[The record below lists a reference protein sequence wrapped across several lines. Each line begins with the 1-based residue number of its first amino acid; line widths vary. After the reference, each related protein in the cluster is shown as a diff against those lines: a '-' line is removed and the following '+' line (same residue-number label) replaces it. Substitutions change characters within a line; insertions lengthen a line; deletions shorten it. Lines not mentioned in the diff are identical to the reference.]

1 MKIIYDPIHGPIELS
16 ELCIQII
23 NTVEFQRL
31 RNIYQLGVCYY
42 VFPGASHKRFEH
54 SIGVCHLA
62 GEFIKSLQKN
72 QSELNIDSQMV
83 ENVQIAGLCH
93 DLGHGPFSHLFD
105 HDFLETFYE
114 DPQTQNL
121 YHEDRSCNI
130 LKKMITKYQI
140 QLSPKRL
147 DIICDLIYP
156 KEKKKLKQSWLYEI
170 VANCDNGID
179 VDKFDY
185 LCRDCYNLGISK
197 SFCHLR
203 LLKYARVINNHIC
216 YPKKMIF
223 EINNLF
229 QTRYMLHNQF
239 YNHQVVKSIEFM
251 ITDIFKLINPYYN
264 LSVCINDLDSFLR
277 LDDNLLS
284 IISFKFSGDTN
295 MLAAQQILSDIQ
307 TRKLY
312 RFIEEVSIL
321 EKNPPVSSFKQI
333 CSFIQSKYPKYKI
346 PKFDTY
352 QLIIESLDLS
362 YSFSALKDVHFYDSS
377 TLEIVNI
384 ETQDFQQCIHPIKNK
399 KLRFFYR
406 EQQVPDSVV
415 KLISDFKKMYY
426 QSHFF

>member
-1 MKIIYDPIHGPIELS
+1 MKIIYDPIHGPIELP

-23 NTVEFQRL
+23 NTTEFQRL
-31 RNIYQLGVCYY
+31 RHVYQLGVCYY

-62 GEFIKSLQKN
+62 GEFIKNLQKN
-72 QSELNIDSQMV
+72 QPELKIDSIMV
-83 ENVQIAGLCH
+83 ENIQIAGLCH

-105 HDFLETFYE
+105 DYFLKTFYA
-114 DPQTQNL
+114 DRRTLNL
-121 YHEDRSCNI
+121 HHEERSCNI
-130 LKKMITKYQI
+130 LKKIISKYLI
-140 QLSPKRL
+140 NLSSKRV

-156 KEKKKLKQSWLYEI
+156 KGKILKQAWLYEI

-185 LCRDCYNLGISK
+185 LSRDCYNLGISK

-216 YPKKMIF
+216 YPKKVIF

-251 ITDIFKLINPYYN
+251 ITDIFRLTNPYYN
-264 LSVCINDLDSFLR
+264 LSVCINDLDSFLK

-295 MLAAQQILSDIQ
+295 MISAQQILSDIQ

-312 RFIEEVSIL
+312 KFIEEVSIQ
-321 EKNPPVSSFKQI
+321 EGKPSVSSFEQMCLFLKN
-333 CSFIQSKYPKYKI
+333 KYSNYKI
-346 PKFDTY
+346 PQFDTY
-352 QLIIESLDLS
+352 QLIMEELDLS
-362 YSFSALKDVHFYDSS
+362 YSFSALSDVHFYDSS
-377 TLEIVNI
+377 TFEIVNI
-384 ETQDFQQCIHPIKNK
+384 EPQDFQQCIHPIKNK

-406 EQQVPDSVV
+406 EQKVPTSVI
-415 KLISDFKKMYY
+415 KLIRDFKKVYY
-426 QSHFF
+426 QSHFL

>member
-1 MKIIYDPIHGPIELS
+1 MKIIYDPIHGPIELP

-23 NTVEFQRL
+23 NTIEFQRL

-62 GEFIKSLQKN
+62 GEFIRNLQKN
-72 QSELNIDSQMV
+72 QPELGIDYMMV

-105 HDFLETFYE
+105 NDFLKTFYS
-114 DPQTQNL
+114 DRQTQNL
-121 YHEDRSCNI
+121 HHEERSCSI
-130 LKKMITKYQI
+130 LRKIISEYQI
-140 QLSPKRL
+140 QLSSERV
-147 DIICDLIYP
+147 DIICDLIHP
-156 KEKKKLKQSWLYEI
+156 KQKILKQAWIYEI

-185 LCRDCYNLGISK
+185 LSRDCYNLGVSK

-203 LLKYARVINNHIC
+203 LLKYARVIKNHIC

-251 ITDIFKLINPYYN
+251 ITDIFRLVNPYYN
-264 LSVCINDLDSFLR
+264 LSVCICDLDSFLK

-295 MLAAQQILSDIQ
+295 MISAQQILSDIQ
-307 TRKLY
+307 TRRLY
-312 RFIEEVSIL
+312 KFIEEVSIQVG
-321 EKNPPVSSFKQI
+321 KPIDATFQQI
-333 CSFIQSKYPKYKI
+333 CSFIQSKYPNYKI
-346 PKFDTY
+346 PEFDTY
-352 QLIIESLDLS
+352 QLIIENLDLS
-362 YSFSALKDVHFYDSS
+362 YSFSALKDVYFYDSS
-377 TLEIVNI
+377 SLEIVNI
-384 ETQDFQQCIHPIKNK
+384 EPQDFQQCIHPIKNK

-415 KLISDFKKMYY
+415 KLISDFKQMYY
-426 QSHFF
+426 QSNFF